1 MTLPSDRDHV
11 PASSPLSRRTMLA
24 ASAFAVPA
32 VVVAGTSPAFAAS
45 QPDSLA
51 LTLSPSTVAAGETTD
66 VVAKLTDSAGAPK
79 VGQSVTLTS
88 SSSSVTFSSS
98 TGVTQSDGTFRT
110 KATVA
115 SSAATGKPTI
125 SAVSGG
131 LTAVSTLTVD
141 TFAITTSVSTVSGGG
156 MRVISTVRDSARKVV
171 VGRTVTFSSPT
182 PGVSFDSPSGVTDSN
197 GQRISTFSATN
208 ATPASA
214 TIVGTSG
221 GVSSSAPW
229 PILSITGSP
238 SPSSMQSYVQS
249 HSTLPLA
256 VKYADGRVF
265 DATSLSNLVWVS
277 TDYPNGYIGTDA
289 QAGVRKS
296 QSFTLDD
303 NTKTATAYFHTNF
316 NVEKG
321 AAKVTVK
328 CNGTVVTRT
337 ITIT

>member
-1 MTLPSDRDHV
+1 
-11 PASSPLSRRTMLA
+11 
-24 ASAFAVPA
+24 
-32 VVVAGTSPAFAAS
+32 
-45 QPDSLA
+45 
-51 LTLSPSTVAAGETTD
+51 
-66 VVAKLTDSAGAPK
+66 
-79 VGQSVTLTS
+79 
-88 SSSSVTFSSS
+88 
-98 TGVTQSDGTFRT
+98 
-110 KATVA
+110 
-115 SSAATGKPTI
+115 
-125 SAVSGG
+125 
-131 LTAVSTLTVD
+131 
-141 TFAITTSVSTVSGGG
+141 
-156 MRVISTVRDSARKVV
+156 
-171 VGRTVTFSSPT
+171 
-182 PGVSFDSPSGVTDSN
+182 
-197 GQRISTFSATN
+197 
-208 ATPASA
+208 
-214 TIVGTSG
+214 
-221 GVSSSAPW
+221 
-229 PILSITGSP
+229 
-238 SPSSMQSYVQS
+238 MQSYVQS